1 MGAGIQAQVLMAAE
15 SALNHWAFLPQNH
28 SPLKYWPIGD
38 ILNEITQYVDF

>member
-28 SPLKYWPIGD
+28 SPLKYSLLYN
-38 ILNEITQYVDF
+38 ILGEKVII